1 MVPLTLLCL
10 LATATPT
17 DVVSTLRA
25 RDQRLLD
32 AIAPGDR
39 AVWDETLSADAVVV
53 DEDWVVH
60 SRQEFLT
67 ELVPLP
73 KGATGRIVIKEYR
86 ATVSDDVALVV
97 HRDDEREDFFG
108 NEVDAEYLMTETWVR
123 RDGDWKL
130 ALLHVAAVSR
140 DPPERRMAPRDLDAY
155 VGDYGSGTSLRYF
168 IRRNGDRLEGGRTEK
183 SLAPLAVEVRDV
195 LFVPGKPRSRK
206 IFERDE
212 RGRVTGFVDRREG
225 RDVRWKRMR

>member
-1 MVPLTLLCL
+1 MAPLTLLCL
-10 LATATPT
+10 LASTAVT
-17 DVVSTLRA
+17 DVASTLRA

-39 AVWDETLSADAVVV
+39 AVWDEALAADAFVV
-53 DEDWVVH
+53 DENWVVH
-60 SRQEFLT
+60 SRQEFLI

-73 KGATGRIVIKEYR
+73 KGVTGRIAIREYQ
-86 ATVSDDVALVV
+86 VSVTGDVALVV

-108 NEVDAEYLMTETWVR
+108 NEVDAEYLTTETWVR

-130 ALLHVAAVSR
+130 ALLHIAAVSR
-140 DPPERRMAPRDLDAY
+140 DPPQRRMPSRELDAY
-155 VGDYGSGTSLRYF
+155 VGDYGSGARLGYV

-183 SLAPLAVEVRDV
+183 TLTPLAVEVRDV

-212 RGRVTGFVDRREG
+212 RGHVTGFVDRREG

>member
-10 LATATPT
+10 LATAPAT

-39 AVWDETLSADAVVV
+39 AAWDEALAADAVVV

-60 SRQEFLT
+60 SREEFLK

-73 KGATGRIVIKEYR
+73 RGVTGRIAIREYR
-86 ATVSDDVALVV
+86 ASVSGDVALVV
-97 HRDDEREDFFG
+97 HRDDEGEDFFG

-123 RDGDWKL
+123 RNGDWKL

-140 DPPERRMAPRDLDAY
+140 DPPERRMAPADLDAY
-155 VGDYGSGTSLRYF
+155 VGDYGSGTGLRYV

-183 SLAPLAVEVRDV
+183 SLGPLEVEVRDV
-195 LFVPGKPRSRK
+195 LFVPGRPRSRK

-212 RGRVTGFVDRREG
+212 QGHVTGFVDRREG